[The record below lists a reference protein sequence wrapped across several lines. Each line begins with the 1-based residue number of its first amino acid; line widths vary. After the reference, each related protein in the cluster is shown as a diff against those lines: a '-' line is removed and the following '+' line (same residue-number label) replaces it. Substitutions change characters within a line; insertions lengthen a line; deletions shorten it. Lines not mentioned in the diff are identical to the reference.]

1 MPKLPKLDKV
11 DFQILDILQREGR
24 ISNAELARRI
34 SRSQPAT
41 HARLKRL
48 EQSGLIR
55 AYMALLDRE
64 MLGFEML
71 CFVHVTLEKHQPD
84 HVKNFHASVAQM
96 PEVTECYHVTGDY
109 DYLLKVVM
117 RHRREMEDFL
127 VDKLSRISGV
137 GRIHTSVVLR
147 EVKETYALPLLA
159 PTDEAEA
166 VGDAGEQT

>member
-1 MPKLPKLDKV
+1 MDKPPKLDQV
-11 DFQILDILQREGR
+11 DFQILDILQKEGR

-34 SRSQPAT
+34 ARSQPAT

-55 AYMALLDRE
+55 SYMALLDRE
-64 MLGFEML
+64 MLGFEIL

-84 HVKNFHASVAQM
+84 QVKNFHASVAQM

-117 RHRREMEDFL
+117 RHRREMEEFL
-127 VDKLSRISGV
+127 VDKLSRVSGV
-137 GRIHTSVVLR
+137 GRVHTSVVLR
-147 EVKETYALPLLA
+147 EVKETYALPIL
-159 PTDEAEA
+159 TDAAE
-166 VGDAGEQT
+166 VDDATELEDGA